1 MRGKIARMIKERDL
15 LHRTHSHPGGFTLVE
30 LMVTLAVVAILVAI
44 GAPQLAAFVNKQQVR
59 ADMNNLISAIH
70 LARSEAMKR
79 SGVVTICPLASATA
93 TPPACATNPGKTAW
107 SNGWMVF
114 IDNQPIGVFG
124 SNDTPLKVEQGSRTG
139 QITVAG
145 NAIVSSISFQPIGIS
160 TSDMGSFTIG
170 SGNCKL
176 TLSKQGRAT
185 TSNCT

>member
-1 MRGKIARMIKERDL
+1 M
-15 LHRTHSHPGGFTLVE
+15 E
-30 LMVTLAVVAILVAI
+30 LMVTVAVVAILVAL

-79 SGVVTICPLASATA
+79 SGVVSVCPLASATA
-93 TPPACATNPGKTAW
+93 TPPACASNPGKSAW

-139 QITVAG
+139 QITVVGTA
-145 NAIVSSISFQPIGIS
+145 NASSISFQPIGIS
-160 TSDMGSFTIG
+160 TSNMGSFKIG
-170 SGNCKL
+170 SGNCAL

-185 TSNCT
+185 ASNCP